1 MAERVTVDLND
12 YTGFVVTGT
21 TTNGKRFRLAYDAT
35 APGFHTA
42 FGINLYRGNVWGVRA
57 DNGKRKLLKSVY
69 N

>member
-1 MAERVTVDLND
+1 MEINLND

-21 TTNGKRFRLAYDAT
+21 TVSGKRFRLAYDAT
-35 APGFHTA
+35 APGFYTA

-57 DNGKRKLLKSVY
+57 DNGKRKLLKSVW